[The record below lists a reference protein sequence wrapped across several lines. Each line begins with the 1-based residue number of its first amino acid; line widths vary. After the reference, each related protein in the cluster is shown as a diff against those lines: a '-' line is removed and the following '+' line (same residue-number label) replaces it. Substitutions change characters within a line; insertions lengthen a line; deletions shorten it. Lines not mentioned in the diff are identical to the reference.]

1 MPQNSYTRSVGDRS
15 WRFWTRILFGGLVLA
30 ALLLLSKVYLAQEV
44 LAVVLLV
51 ALLMMVALIFSI
63 AFVLF
68 QAGVRQVIV
77 WGKTGVARFTGA
89 SHRSVTPGDS
99 IVHPT
104 LPR

>member
-1 MPQNSYTRSVGDRS
+1 MPQRSYTKSVGNQS
-15 WRFWTRILFGGLVLA
+15 GRFWSRLLFGALVLA
-30 ALLLLSKVYLAQEV
+30 ALLLLSKFYLAQEV
-44 LAVVLLV
+44 LVVVLLV
-51 ALLMMVALIFSI
+51 ALLMMVALVFSM

-77 WGKTGVARFTGA
+77 WGKTGVARFTGV
-89 SHRSVTPGDS
+89 SHRPVTPGDS